1 MHAAHYSSLLP
12 KIFRHKTTKVRVL
25 KPKVILLDFHG
36 TISERRWEDKV
47 IFPYVRSAVQ
57 NFLKDNWADDTV
69 QKCLLSL
76 RNESFEQR
84 FRHKYDEAP
93 VINDETTTEELDPA
107 LSAAQLGD
115 FVLWQIANRKETRE
129 THTIERLVWLDGLKR
144 RKLATPIF
152 TDVLDRIRLWHDEY
166 HCSIFVISSIDSQT
180 MRLILESTDKGNLNQ
195 YISGYISSSKVGDKI
210 MSDIYRRF
218 YEKHILAKG
227 VLGKTIIA
235 DNQTKTN
242 QVPTEKTTQTG
253 TGTRDND
260 PSALNSSSS
269 NEDSHPSNRQAST
282 GSVTSPK
289 SLVAKPIM
297 FLTDSGQEAKAAS
310 SVADGSVFECLLVSR
325 PGNKRIRTYYLTH
338 FPYIETFN
346 DIEFVQ

>member
-25 KPKVILLDFHG
+25 QPKVILLDFHG

-57 NFLKDNWADDTV
+57 SFLKDNWADDTV
-69 QKCLLSL
+69 QKCLLGL

-93 VINDETTTEELDPA
+93 VINDETANEELDQS
-107 LSAAQLGD
+107 LSAVQLGD

-129 THTIERLVWLDGLKR
+129 THTIERLVWLDGYKR
-144 RKLATPIF
+144 HKISTPVF
-152 TDVLDRIRLWHDEY
+152 GDVLEWIRQWHDRY
-166 HCSIFVISSIDSQT
+166 HCSIFVISSIDSRT
-180 MRLILESTDKGNLNQ
+180 MKLIMENTDQGNLDQ
-195 YISGYISSSKVGDKI
+195 YISGYVSSSKVGDKI

-218 YEKHILAKG
+218 YEKHVAAKGLLAKTAAAAAAAEHHSKADEAG
-227 VLGKTIIA
+227 AVKKRDSGNQSTLG
-235 DNQTKTN
+235 
-242 QVPTEKTTQTG
+242 
-253 TGTRDND
+253 
-260 PSALNSSSS
+260 SSGASS
-269 NEDSHPSNRQAST
+269 NEDLQRAGQQS
-282 GSVTSPK
+282 GSVSSPR
-289 SLVAKPIM
+289 SLVARPIM

-325 PGNKRIRTYYLTH
+325 PGNKRIRTFYLTH
-338 FPYIETFN
+338 FPYIETFG
-346 DIEFVQ
+346 DIEFVA